1 MKRRNFIKTVS
12 SAALLSALPK
22 VKALPRA
29 TEPAAAGI
37 KDIIKPK
44 RLSEGD
50 TVGLIAPG
58 SLLSEEELKESV
70 ENLKSMG
77 FKPVY
82 TDRILARDGYL
93 AGTDEQRSADVNEM
107 FARKD
112 VNGIVAAR
120 GGYGCTRILPMLDY
134 DTIKKNPKV
143 LVGYSDI
150 TALLYGI
157 YKETGLVCFH
167 GPVGISTFNDFSD
180 FYFKN
185 VLMFPHESITMYNAS
200 SDSYRGEAY
209 KTTTIRSGTAEGE
222 LAGGNLSLVVS
233 VIGTPYDVDT
243 GGKIVF
249 LEEVGEEPYRVDR
262 MITQMIEAGKF
273 DKAAGIMLGVFSN
286 CVSKSK
292 ESGINNSFSVLE
304 VMFDR
309 LFKLGIPVVY
319 GMSFGHITN
328 KFTLPF
334 GLKARLDTL
343 DQTLTLLEP
352 AVI

>member
-1 MKRRNFIKTVS
+1 MKRRNFIKTLS
-12 SAALLSALPK
+12 SAALLTSLPAVDGFARTAVSVNPGGK
-22 VKALPRA
+22 
-29 TEPAAAGI
+29 E
-37 KDIIKPK
+37 IIKPK
-44 RLSEGD
+44 RLKQGD
-50 TVGLIAPG
+50 TIGLIAPG
-58 SLLSEEELKESV
+58 SLLSEDELKESV

-82 TDRILARDGYL
+82 TERILARDGYL
-93 AGTDEQRSADVNEM
+93 AGTDGQRSADVNEM
-107 FARKD
+107 FGRKD
-112 VNGIVAAR
+112 VDGIVAAR

-134 DTIKKNPKV
+134 DTIKRNPKV

-157 YKETGLVCFH
+157 YEETGLICFH

-185 VLMFPHESITMYNAS
+185 VLMFPHNKITMYNAA
-200 SDSYRGEAY
+200 SDSSRGEAY
-209 KTTTIRSGTAEGE
+209 KTTTIRSGIAEGE

-243 GGKIVF
+243 EGKIVF

-262 MITQMIEAGKF
+262 MLTQMLEAGKF
-273 DKAAGIMLGVFSN
+273 DKAAGIMLGVFLN

-292 ESGINNSFSVLE
+292 ESGINSSFSVLE

-309 LFKLGIPVVY
+309 LYDLGIPVVY

-334 GLKARLDTL
+334 GLKARLDSL